1 MHAVLRNADYGG
13 IKTIRKREA
22 HVFCFALAFG
32 IVSALGFNLSTD
44 AMALDNTWYTE
55 QWADQGAAISL
66 KVRAKV
72 HDEKSPYQ
80 RIEIYETETFGTLMT
95 LDGLVM
101 VTDRDNFIYHE
112 MMSHPALFSHLHP
125 RRVLI
130 IGGGD
135 CGTLNEVLKH
145 DTVEIE
151 EQVELDERVTRVAE
165 KFFPELCASNND
177 PRARLHFA
185 DGIEWVAHAAPA
197 SYDVI
202 IIDSTDPVGPAAG
215 LFSETFYR
223 NCLRALAKNGVVVG
237 QSESPLFHA
246 DLIRSMHRSLRAAGF
261 GDVATLNFPQCTYP
275 SGWWSATLASKDGS
289 LSSFRESDATQKR
302 FATRYYN
309 AAIHRAARHAPQ
321 FLTELL
327 R

>member
-1 MHAVLRNADYGG
+1 
-13 IKTIRKREA
+13 
-22 HVFCFALAFG
+22 
-32 IVSALGFNLSTD
+32 
-44 AMALDNTWYTE
+44 MALDATWYTE
-55 QWADQGAAISL
+55 QWAEQGAAISL
-66 KVRAKV
+66 KIREKL
-72 HDEKSPYQ
+72 HDEQSPYQ

-112 MMSHPALFSHLHP
+112 MMSHPALFTHP
-125 RRVLI
+125 DPRHVLI
-130 IGGGD
+130 VGGGD

-145 DTVEIE
+145 ETVERA

-165 KFFPELCASNND
+165 KFFPELCASNKD
-177 PRARLHFA
+177 PRAWLHFA
-185 DGIEWVAHAAPA
+185 DGIEWVARASDQ

-215 LFSETFYR
+215 LFSESFYR
-223 NCLRALAKNGVVVG
+223 NCRRALRPAGIVVG

-246 DLIRSMHRSLRAAGF
+246 QLIQSMQRTLRAAGF
-261 GDVATLNFPQCTYP
+261 RDVTTLNFPQCTYP

-289 LSSFRESDATQKR
+289 LALFRERDATGKR

-309 AAIHRAARHAPQ
+309 GTIHRTAQGAPQ
-321 FLTELL
+321 FLQDLL

>member
-1 MHAVLRNADYGG
+1 
-13 IKTIRKREA
+13 
-22 HVFCFALAFG
+22 
-32 IVSALGFNLSTD
+32 
-44 AMALDNTWYTE
+44 MALDHTWYTE
-55 QWADQGAAISL
+55 QWAEQGAAISL
-66 KVRAKV
+66 KIRDKV
-72 HDEKSPYQ
+72 HDEQSTYQ

-112 MMSHPALFSHLHP
+112 MMSHPALFTHPNP

-135 CGTLNEVLKH
+135 CGTLREVLKH
-145 DTVEIE
+145 STVELA

-165 KFFPELCASNND
+165 KFFPDLCASNDD

-185 DGIEWVAHAAPA
+185 DGIEWVARAAPG

-223 NCLRALAKNGVVVG
+223 DCLRALGKDGIVVG

-246 DLIRSMHRSLRAAGF
+246 ELIRSVHRALRSAGF
-261 GDVATLNFPQCTYP
+261 RDVLTLNFPQCTYP
-275 SGWWSATLASKDGS
+275 SGWWSATLAGNGRP
-289 LSSFRESDATQKR
+289 LATFREDDVAAKR
-302 FATRYYN
+302 VSTRYYN
-309 AAIHRAARHAPQ
+309 RAIHTAARAAPQ
-321 FLTELL
+321 FLDELL